1 MSSYR
6 AVYEQAVEKLTLA
19 QVPDAKVDA
28 WYLFE
33 HSTGLSRA
41 SYFLKAEEDMSL
53 EQENAFQ
60 SFIEKRMQ
68 RVPVQ
73 YIIGSQDFMG
83 FSFLVSPSTLIPRQ
97 DTEVLVEEVCRYANG
112 KKVLD
117 LCTGTGCIIIS
128 LAKLCESE
136 RAVGTDISVEAI
148 ETAKENAKQLE
159 ANVTFYSGDLF
170 LALPKEEKFDIIVS
184 NPPYIPTTVID
195 TLMPEVREYEPMTA
209 LDGDVDGL
217 KFYREIIQNATKFL
231 TSHGQLFFE
240 IGCEQAKDVTT
251 ILLEYGF
258 EEIRVVKDYA
268 GLDRVVCAKRS
279 NGLISSKG
287 NEISYEV

>member
-6 AVYEQAVEKLTLA
+6 NVYEQAVKTLTVA

-33 HSTGLSRA
+33 HSTGVSRA
-41 SYFLKAEEDMSL
+41 SYFLKSEEEMPL
-53 EQENAFQ
+53 EQQNVFQ
-60 SFIEKRMQ
+60 GFIEKRIQ

-73 YIIGSQDFMG
+73 YIIGNQDFMG
-83 FSFLVSPSTLIPRQ
+83 FSFFVSPSTLIPRQ

-128 LAKLCESE
+128 LAKLCELE
-136 RAVGTDISVEAI
+136 CAVGTDISVEAI
-148 ETAKENAKQLE
+148 ETAKKNAKQLE

-184 NPPYIPTTVID
+184 NPPYIPTAVID

-231 TSHGQLFFE
+231 TFRGQLFFE
-240 IGCEQAKDVTT
+240 IGCEQAKNVTT
-251 ILLEYGF
+251 LLLEHGF

-268 GLDRVVCAKRS
+268 GLDRVVCARRS
-279 NGLISSKG
+279 
-287 NEISYEV
+287 E

>member
-6 AVYEQAVEKLTLA
+6 MVYEQAIETLTSV

-33 HSTGLSRA
+33 HSTGFSRA
-41 SYFLKAEEDMSL
+41 SYFLKAEEEMPL
-53 EQENAFQ
+53 EQANAFQ

-73 YIIGSQDFMG
+73 YIIGSQEFMG
-83 FSFLVSPSTLIPRQ
+83 FSFLVSKATLIPRQ
-97 DTEVLVEEVCRYANG
+97 DTEVLVEEVYHYANG

-128 LAKLCESE
+128 LAKLCELE
-136 RAVGTDISVEAI
+136 CAVGTDISVEAI

-159 ANVTFYSGDLF
+159 AKVNFYCGDLF
-170 LALPKEEKFDIIVS
+170 LALPKEETFDIIVS

-231 TSHGQLFFE
+231 TSRGQLFFE
-240 IGCEQAKDVTT
+240 IGCEQAKDVTAL
-251 ILLEYGF
+251 LLEHGF

-268 GLDRVVCAKRS
+268 GLDRVVCARRS
-279 NGLISSKG
+279 EK
-287 NEISYEV
+287 